1 MGITKQ
7 YQKAFTL
14 IELMIIIAIIGLLA
28 ALALPAYESYTKK
41 AKFAE
46 AISAAAPFKSA
57 IAMAIQKNSPAC
69 RAGATLA
76 LSDIN
81 AGACGIP
88 PAMLTAAG
96 VVSSVTVVK
105 GVITVTGT
113 AEIDSETYTLTPQ
126 GTTPPVEWREGGSC
140 MAAGLC

>member
-81 AGACGIP
+81 AGA
-88 PAMLTAAG
+88 
-96 VVSSVTVVK
+96 
-105 GVITVTGT
+105 
-113 AEIDSETYTLTPQ
+113 
-126 GTTPPVEWREGGSC
+126 
-140 MAAGLC
+140 

>member
-1 MGITKQ
+1 MNPILR
-7 YQKAFTL
+7 YQRAFTL

-28 ALALPAYESYTKK
+28 ALSLPAYESYTKK

-46 AISAAAPFKSA
+46 AVAAAAPYKSA
-57 IAMAIQKNSPAC
+57 IAMAIQKNSPGC

-81 AGACGIP
+81 AGTCGIP
-88 PAMLTAAG
+88 AAIQTAAG
-96 VVSSVTVVK
+96 VVSSVTVVN

-113 AEIDSETYTLTPQ
+113 AEIDGKTYTLTPQ
-126 GTTPPVEWREGGSC
+126 GTIPPVQWREGGTC